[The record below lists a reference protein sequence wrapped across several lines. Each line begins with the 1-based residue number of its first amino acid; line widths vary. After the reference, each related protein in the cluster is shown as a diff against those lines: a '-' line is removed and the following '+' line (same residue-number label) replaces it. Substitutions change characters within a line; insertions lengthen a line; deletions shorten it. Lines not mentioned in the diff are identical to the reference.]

1 MAHATKPTSRVLAL
15 LELLQ
20 SNRQLSGAELARSMG
35 VEVRSVRRYITHLQ
49 ELGVP
54 VQAQRGRD
62 GGYSLRP
69 GHKLPPMMFSKD
81 ETLALAMGLRAAR
94 ELGLNGILPAL
105 ASAQAKLERVSPKA
119 LQRRLRDVV
128 EAVAL
133 TPGQKSMPGSLLTEH
148 LPALSTAARAQ
159 QRVRLRYRS
168 GAQEQV
174 TEAREVDVYGL
185 AFRGGHW
192 YAVGYCHLRQALRC
206 FRLDRVEAVEA
217 RPASF
222 LRPAGFDVLAH
233 LSQAIATLPRAHTVR
248 LSLHTNIST
257 ARAHL
262 APELGLLVPL
272 HEGCRLD
279 AQIDDLSAMAREIA
293 AWPFACTIHKPQA
306 LRSELLALA
315 QSLQSMAMSSGRLP
329 SRPRASS

>member
-1 MAHATKPTSRVLAL
+1 MSQATKPTSRVLAM

-20 SNRQLSGAELARSMG
+20 SNKQLSGAELALAC
-35 VEVRSVRRYITHLQ
+35 EVDRRSVRRYIAHLQ

-133 TPGQKSMPGSLLTEH
+133 TPGQKSMPSSLLTEH

-168 GAQEQV
+168 GAQEPV
-174 TEAREVDVYGL
+174 SEDREVDVYGL

-248 LSLHTNIST
+248 LSLHTDIAT

-262 APELGLLVPL
+262 APELGLLSPSPQ
-272 HEGCRLD
+272 GCRLD

-293 AWPFACTIHKPQA
+293 GWPFACTIHKPNA
-306 LRSELLALA
+306 LREALMGLA
-315 QSLQSMAMSSGRLP
+315 QRLQKMAATGGQTAAK
-329 SRPRASS
+329 SRSPN

>member
-1 MAHATKPTSRVLAL
+1 MSQATKPTSRVLAM

-20 SNRQLSGAELARSMG
+20 SNQQLSGAELALAC
-35 VEVRSVRRYITHLQ
+35 EVDRRSVRRYIAHLQ

-54 VQAQRGRD
+54 VQTQRGRD

-133 TPGQKSMPGSLLTEH
+133 TPGQATKPSALLTEH
-148 LPALSTAARAQ
+148 LPALSAAARAQ
-159 QRVRLRYRS
+159 QRVRLGYRS
-168 GAQEQV
+168 STQDQPA
-174 TEAREVDVYGL
+174 EAREVDVYGL

-192 YAVGYCHLRQALRC
+192 YAVGHCHLRQALRC
-206 FRLDRVEAVEA
+206 FRLDRVDAVEA

-233 LSQAIATLPRAHTVR
+233 LSQAIATLPRAHSVR
-248 LSLHTNIST
+248 LSLHTDIAT

-262 APELGLLVPL
+262 AAELGLLSPL
-272 HEGCRLD
+272 PQGCRLD
-279 AQIDDLSAMAREIA
+279 AQIDDLNAMAREIA
-293 AWPFACTIHKPQA
+293 GWPFACTIHKPKA
-306 LRSELLALA
+306 LRSELLSLA
-315 QSLQSMAMSSGRLP
+315 QRLQTMAEAR
-329 SRPRASS
+329 